1 MSSIAY
7 PHVTYKE
14 GFCGWCG
21 EETLLYRNGKPK
33 KWCSDYCGTS
43 ASSFRKTGRIAPL
56 PEDRKAPVTHCLYCG
71 DELQVTAKSRA
82 TKKYCNDSCSLKYRR
97 SNNPRYRKLAR
108 EWAQKNAARDEAAKP
123 PKPRCAHCGDEL
135 ARRRSDWKFCSK
147 PKCKRASNVDLVASS
162 PRCDEPK
169 CFRPRVA
176 HGLCGTHYTR
186 KWHALNPEVSQKIR
200 SKSRRKRRAMELEAF
215 VEDVDMDVLLERDG
229 WVCGICNGDIP
240 KSATYPDL
248 LSPSLDH
255 VVPLARGGKH
265 EYANAQAAHYGCNS
279 AKQDKVDFVM
289 S

>member
-71 DELQVTAKSRA
+71 EELQVTVKSRA

-108 EWAQKNAARDEAAKP
+108 ERAQKNAARAEAAKP
-123 PKPRCAHCGDEL
+123 
-135 ARRRSDWKFCSK
+135 RSRGVLTAVMNS
-147 PKCKRASNVDLVASS
+147 RSV
-162 PRCDEPK
+162 
-169 CFRPRVA
+169 
-176 HGLCGTHYTR
+176 GLTGSF
-186 KWHALNPEVSQKIR
+186 AVSR
-200 SKSRRKRRAMELEAF
+200 S
-215 VEDVDMDVLLERDG
+215 
-229 WVCGICNGDIP
+229 
-240 KSATYPDL
+240 
-248 LSPSLDH
+248 
-255 VVPLARGGKH
+255 ARGRRTLIWSRLPRAVRSRSAFARGWRT
-265 EYANAQAAHYGCNS
+265 GCVGRIIRGRTGRLTQ
-279 AKQDKVDFVM
+279 KLGR
-289 S
+289 